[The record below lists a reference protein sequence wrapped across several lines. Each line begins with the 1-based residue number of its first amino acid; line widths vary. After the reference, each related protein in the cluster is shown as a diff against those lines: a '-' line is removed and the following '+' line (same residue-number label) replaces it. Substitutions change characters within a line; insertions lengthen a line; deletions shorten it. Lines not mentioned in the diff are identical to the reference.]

1 MQLAVLADIHGNIH
15 ALEAVIAALEGLQPD
30 KVIING
36 DIINA
41 VPNSNAVVERIRHQ
55 NWLVTRGNHEFYYL
69 NYGTDRDVPD
79 STDPER
85 WGQLHWLVEN
95 LTPEHGR
102 YLAELPD
109 DLTLYYPGT
118 QPLRVAH
125 GVPGHHRWGFYE
137 DQPHDEILRFAA
149 EVPQETLV
157 SAHTHVQLD
166 WFIRA
171 PESTS
176 PTLFTNPYTYPPP
189 ASTRPQQW
197 HIINSGSV
205 GMPLNGD
212 VRAQFVLLKSSDEE
226 TVWGGWQ
233 AKHQRVV
240 YDRRPVLESFYTSG
254 MLEQGGVISLLF
266 YWEIVTAER
275 EIPMFFHWVKNHEMP
290 GQFRMRDAFDAYIAS
305 TGRDQYVKQRDPLY
319 EKVR

>member
-1 MQLAVLADIHGNIH
+1 MKIAVLADIHGNIH
-15 ALEAVIAALEGLQPD
+15 ALEAVAAALEKLQPD
-30 KVIING
+30 KVVING

-41 VPNSNAVVERIRHQ
+41 VPNSNAVVYKVK
-55 NWLVTRGNHEFYYL
+55 NSDWLVTRGNHEFYYL
-69 NYGTDRDVPD
+69 NYGTDRDVPE

-95 LTPEHGR
+95 LEPEYGQ

-109 DLTLYYPGT
+109 DLTLYYAGV
-118 QPLRVAH
+118 QPLRIAH

-137 DQPHDEILRFAA
+137 NQPYDEILRFVA
-149 EVPQETLV
+149 EVPQATLV

-166 WFIRA
+166 WFIRS
-171 PESTS
+171 PEPTSSGLFTS
-176 PTLFTNPYTYPPP
+176 PYDYPPP
-189 ASTRPQQW
+189 PAQTKQW

-212 VRAQFVLLKSSDEE
+212 VRAQFVLLESTTEP
-226 TVWGGWQ
+226 TVRGGWR
-233 AKHQRVV
+233 ATPQRVS
-240 YDRRPVLESFYTSG
+240 YDRRPVLESYHTSG
-254 MLEQGGVISLLF
+254 MLEQGGVISQLF

-275 EIPMFFHWVKNHEMP
+275 EIPMFFQWVKKYEYP
-290 GQFRMRDAFDAYIAS
+290 DQFRMRDLFEAYIAS
-305 TGRDQYVKQRDPLY
+305 TGRDQYVRQRDPLY